1 MSFAYVKEPPLAKWV
16 QRVTF
21 HGRYLTVIILGL
33 ICFGMSTPGMS
44 LLAVPLILSGLCAEF
59 AVITGRYRWEWVS
72 LPFMTTC
79 LGLSAVFLFATTVT
93 GFVVWLL
100 IALCLTNLDR
110 LVYLTLLAKEL
121 RNLPPTRTEV

>member
-44 LLAVPLILSGLCAEF
+44 LLAVPLILCGLCAEF
-59 AVITGRYRWEWVS
+59 GVITGRYRWEWVS
-72 LPFMTTC
+72 LPFMTM
-79 LGLSAVFLFATTVT
+79 LLALAAVFIFATTVT

-121 RNLPPTRTEV
+121 RNLPPTLTEV

>member
-44 LLAVPLILSGLCAEF
+44 LLAVPLILCGMCAEF
-59 AVITGRYRWEWVS
+59 GVLTGRYRWEWVS
-72 LPFMTTC
+72 LPFMTM
-79 LGLSAVFLFATTVT
+79 LLALAAVFIFATTVT

-121 RNLPPTRTEV
+121 RNLPPTLTEV